1 MHPKV
6 AAFLDAQPLTKSQIL
21 AILFPGFEKVIL
33 KYKTDLKAH
42 HDKRINEDAA
52 DPYETYRQ
60 LADELRA
67 KDHAEDTQ
75 AAADASKDFAE
86 QSVQVDIDE
95 NDLS

>member
-1 MHPKV
+1 M
-6 AAFLDAQPLTKSQIL
+6 
-21 AILFPGFEKVIL
+21 
-33 KYKTDLKAH
+33 
-42 HDKRINEDAA
+42 NEDAA

-67 KDHAEDTQ
+67 KDDAEDTQ

-86 QSVQVDIDE
+86 QSLQVEIDE